1 MELSEHM
8 SLADLRSAIK
18 MFKKDAPKLTSKK
31 SDLMS
36 FAQKVGIMKAKSEE
50 KSEPV
55 SVPVPAP
62 KSKKLQT
69 AELPEVLKKKVEPKV
84 EPKVE
89 KKSDKKSEPLVNNKK
104 AAPSFAQ
111 FMSQHRGQGYSMK
124 QLAEMFRAQR
134 N

>member
-1 MELSEHM
+1 
-8 SLADLRSAIK
+8 
-18 MFKKDAPKLTSKK
+18 
-31 SDLMS
+31 
-36 FAQKVGIMKAKSEE
+36 MKAKSEE
-50 KSEPV
+50 KSEPTV
-55 SVPVPAP
+55 APVVPT
-62 KSKKLQT
+62 KSKKP
-69 AELPEVLKKKVEPKV
+69 EPLPEVLKKKV

>member
-1 MELSEHM
+1 M

-50 KSEPV
+50 KSEPA
-55 SVPVPAP
+55 SVPVPTP
-62 KSKKLQT
+62 KSKKPLT

-89 KKSDKKSEPLVNNKK
+89 KKSDKKSETVPNKK

-111 FMSQHRGQGYSMK
+111 FMSQNKGKGYTMK

>member
-84 EPKVE
+84 E

>member
-1 MELSEHM
+1 MELSDHM

-36 FAQKVGIMKAKSEE
+36 FAQKVGIMKAKSDE

-55 SVPVPAP
+55 APVPAP
-62 KSKKLQT
+62 KSKKPVT
-69 AELPEVLKKKVEPKV
+69 SELPEILKKKTEPKV
-84 EPKVE
+84 D
-89 KKSDKKSEPLVNNKK
+89 KKSDKKSEPAPAPAKK
-104 AAPSFAQ
+104 AASSFAQ
-111 FMSQHRGQGYSMK
+111 FMSSNKGKGYTMK

-134 N
+134 G

>member
-1 MELSEHM
+1 MELSDHM

-18 MFKKDAPKLTSKK
+18 LFKKDAPKLTSKK

-55 SVPVPAP
+55 PVVPVVPS
-62 KSKKLQT
+62 KSKKSVVN
-69 AELPEVLKKKVEPKV
+69 ELPEDLKKKVEP
-84 EPKVE
+84 
-89 KKSDKKSEPLVNNKK
+89 KKSDKKSEPVQQTNKK

-111 FMSQHRGQGYSMK
+111 FMSQNKGKGYTMK

-134 N
+134 R

>member
-18 MFKKDAPKLTSKK
+18 TFKKDAPKLTSKK

-50 KSEPV
+50 KSEPTV
-55 SVPVPAP
+55 APVVPP
-62 KSKKLQT
+62 KSKKP
-69 AELPEVLKKKVEPKV
+69 EPLPEVLKKKVEP
-84 EPKVE
+84 

-104 AAPSFAQ
+104 AASSFAA
-111 FMSQHRGQGYSMK
+111 FMASNKGKGYTMK
-124 QLAEMFRAQR
+124 ELAEMYRSQK
-134 N
+134 